1 MSATHRHPAAIEA
14 SLLLPMAEQENTMNV
29 NPRVGTQLYA
39 LAPDHVA
46 AILDH
51 LRYRSF
57 GPGSHL
63 VEVAA
68 IGTTCRCCVARH
80 KDHALILL
88 SVVELRGP

>member
-14 SLLLPMAEQENTMNV
+14 SLLLPMAEQESTMNV

-51 LRYRSF
+51 LRYRTY

-63 VEVAA
+63 VEIDVRGHR
-68 IGTTCRCCVARH
+68 IRCLVARH
-80 KDHALILL
+80 YDHLLILA
-88 SVVELRGP
+88 ECG